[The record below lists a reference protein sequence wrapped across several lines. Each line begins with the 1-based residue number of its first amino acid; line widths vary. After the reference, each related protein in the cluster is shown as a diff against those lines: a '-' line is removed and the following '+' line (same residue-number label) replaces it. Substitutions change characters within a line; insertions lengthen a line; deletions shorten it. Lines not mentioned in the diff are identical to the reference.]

1 MSQYFTQQNILPREE
16 EDNFYNVL
24 SLRDKGCTD
33 LLVLCG
39 AEARAQEDRAE
50 PDIRITRWNNM
61 PVSGHGLNGLL
72 RRI

>member
-24 SLRDKGCTD
+24 SLRDKSCTD
-33 LLVLCG
+33 LLVLWG

-61 PVSGHGLNGLL
+61 PASGHMDY
-72 RRI
+72 